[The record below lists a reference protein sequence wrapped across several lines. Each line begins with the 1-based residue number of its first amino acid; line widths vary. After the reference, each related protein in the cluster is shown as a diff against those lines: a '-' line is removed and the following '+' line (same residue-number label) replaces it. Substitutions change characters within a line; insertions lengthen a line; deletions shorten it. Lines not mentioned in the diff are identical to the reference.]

1 MKVLHVIARMNVGGT
16 ARYVGRLVES
26 DPTSLLATGFV
37 QGAEAEDEC
46 VSRLPVAR
54 ISHMGR
60 SINPISDFLAFRS
73 LKRLIREYHP
83 DIVHSHT
90 FKAGLLARLV
100 SGSFS
105 RVHTFHGHLFDDA
118 SFSSLQKN
126 LITLAEQFLAG
137 RTDVL
142 VSVGKKVGVEL
153 RAAGVGTSGKWVSI
167 APGVDAL
174 PHVERSIARQAL
186 GITDERVLV
195 GWMARVTSVKN
206 PMLMIEVA
214 KAMPSVSF
222 VVAGGGDMLDAVR
235 AAAPSNVSIIGWADA
250 STFWSG
256 VDIAL
261 STSDN
266 EGMPVALIEA
276 QFAGVPV
283 VCTDVG
289 SNSEVIESGKT
300 GLVVPKDRDA
310 LVGALTSLIQSSDLR
325 SSYGKAAA
333 SRAAIEFGVP
343 AMLDKHAQ
351 LYKGLLK

>member
-26 DPTSLLATGFV
+26 DPQALLATGFV
-37 QGAEAEDEC
+37 QGAEAEDDC
-46 VSRLPVAR
+46 VLSLPVVR
-54 ISHMGR
+54 VSHMGR
-60 SINPISDFLAFRS
+60 AINPVQDFLAFLSLRKIIRS
-73 LKRLIREYHP
+73 VKP

-90 FKAGLLARLV
+90 FKAGLLSRLV
-100 SGSFS
+100 GGSFK

-118 SFSSLQKN
+118 SFSGLQKN
-126 LITLAEQFLAG
+126 VITLAEKFLAT

-153 RAAGVGTSGKWVSI
+153 RAAGVGASGTWVSI

-174 PHVERSIARQAL
+174 PQIERPIARSTL
-186 GITDERVLV
+186 GVKDDRVLV

-214 KAMPSVSF
+214 RKMPSVSF
-222 VVAGGGDMLDAVR
+222 VVAGGGDLLEEVKAL
-235 AAAPSNVSIIGWADA
+235 APSNVSVIGWADA
-250 STFWSG
+250 SVFWSG
-256 VDIAL
+256 VDVAL

-276 QFAGVPV
+276 QLAAVPV

-289 SNSEVIESGKT
+289 STGEVIESGST
-300 GLVVPKDRDA
+300 GFVVEKE
-310 LVGALTSLIQSSDLR
+310 VGALVLALEKLITSSELR
-325 SSYGKAAA
+325 KSFGKYAQI
-333 SRAAIEFGVP
+333 RAAVEFGVP
-343 AMLDKHAQ
+343 AMLDKHRA
-351 LYKGLLK
+351 LYEGLLK